1 MDKPKI
7 AQTSLSFDEGVIEKI
22 AGLASRKV
30 DGILSFDGGFFDNIT
45 DKIRNKVDPTQGI
58 KAEVGEKQV
67 SLEMNAK
74 VEYGYDIREIFT
86 QVCDVI
92 SEEVE
97 RLTGLKV
104 IELNFHVS
112 DVLSKKEWKEQ
123 NNRKPNSDLAPRPE
137 AK

>member
-1 MDKPKI
+1 MDKPRI

-58 KAEVGEKQV
+58 KAEVSEKQV

>member
-1 MDKPKI
+1 MDKPRI

-123 NNRKPNSDLAPRPE
+123 NNRKPNSDLAPRLE

>member
-1 MDKPKI
+1 MDKPRI

-123 NNRKPNSDLAPRPE
+123 NNRKPNSDLAPRTE

>member
-1 MDKPKI
+1 MDKPRI

-123 NNRKPNSDLAPRPE
+123 NNRKPNSDLALRPE

>member
-1 MDKPKI
+1 MDKPRI

-123 NNRKPNSDLAPRPE
+123 NNRKPNSGLAPRPE

>member
-1 MDKPKI
+1 MDKPRI

-30 DGILSFDGGFFDNIT
+30 DGILSFDVGFFDNIT

>member
-1 MDKPKI
+1 MDKPRI

>member
-1 MDKPKI
+1 MDKPRI

-45 DKIRNKVDPTQGI
+45 DKIRNKLDPTQGI

>member
-1 MDKPKI
+1 MDKPRI

-104 IELNFHVS
+104 IELNFNVS

>member
-1 MDKPKI
+1 MDKPRI

-123 NNRKPNSDLAPRPE
+123 NNRKSNSDLAPRPE

>member
-1 MDKPKI
+1 MDKPRI

-97 RLTGLKV
+97 RWTGLKV

>member
-1 MDKPKI
+1 MDKPRI

-45 DKIRNKVDPTQGI
+45 DKIRNKADPTQGI

>member
-1 MDKPKI
+1 MDKPRI

-123 NNRKPNSDLAPRPE
+123 NNRKPNSDLASRPE

>member
-1 MDKPKI
+1 MDKPRI

-30 DGILSFDGGFFDNIT
+30 DGILSFDGGFFDNFT

>member
-1 MDKPKI
+1 MDKPRI

-30 DGILSFDGGFFDNIT
+30 DGILSFDGGFFDNVT

>member
-1 MDKPKI
+1 MGNPRI
-7 AQTSLSFDEGVIEKI
+7 AQASLTFDEGVIEKI

-30 DGILSFDGGFFDNIT
+30 DGILSFDGGLFDSLT
-45 DKIRNKVDPTQGI
+45 DKLRSKVDPTQGI
-58 KAEVGEKQV
+58 TAEVGEKQV
-67 SLEMNAK
+67 ALEMNAT

-86 QVCDVI
+86 QVCDVV

-104 IELNFHVS
+104 VELDFHVNN
-112 DVLSKKEWKEQ
+112 VLSKKQWKEQ
-123 NNRKPNSDLAPRPE
+123 NNRKPNSDLEPKPE

>member
-1 MDKPKI
+1 MDNPRI
-7 AQTSLSFDEGVIEKI
+7 AQASLTFDEGVIEKI

-30 DGILSFDGGFFDNIT
+30 DGILSFDGGLFDSLT
-45 DKIRNKVDPTQGI
+45 DKLRSKVDPTQGI
-58 KAEVGEKQV
+58 TAEVGEKQV
-67 SLEMNAK
+67 ALEMNAT

-86 QVCDVI
+86 QVCDVV

-104 IELNFHVS
+104 VELDFQVNN
-112 DVLSKKEWKEQ
+112 VLSKKQWKEQ
-123 NNRKPNSDLAPRPE
+123 NNRKPNSDLEPKPE

>member
-1 MDKPKI
+1 MDKPRI

-104 IELNFHVS
+104 IELNFYVS

>member
-1 MDKPKI
+1 MDKPRI

-112 DVLSKKEWKEQ
+112 DVLSKKERKEQ

>member
-1 MDKPKI
+1 MDKPRI

-74 VEYGYDIREIFT
+74 VEYGYDIREVFT

>member
-1 MDKPKI
+1 MDKPRI

-74 VEYGYDIREIFT
+74 VEYGYDIRGIFT

>member
-1 MDKPKI
+1 MDKPRI

-137 AK
+137 VK

>member
-1 MDKPKI
+1 MDKPRI

-58 KAEVGEKQV
+58 KAQVGEKQV

>member
-1 MDKPKI
+1 MDKPRI

-92 SEEVE
+92 SEEVA

>member
-1 MDKPKI
+1 MDKPRI

-30 DGILSFDGGFFDNIT
+30 DGILSFDGGFFDNIA

-74 VEYGYDIREIFT
+74 VEYGYDIRGIFT